1 MPVRPTTSV
10 ELEALLVIDTL
21 PDTFPAAVGAKVIV
35 NAVWVPAFNVTGRLN
50 PEREKPAP
58 KTEAFEMATG
68 TLPVFVRV
76 IVCGALSPTKTL
88 PKETFVGLA
97 DS

>member
-21 PDTFPAAVGAKVIV
+21 PDTFPAAVGAKVTV
-35 NAVWVPAFNVTGRLN
+35 NAVFAPAFKVTGRLN
-50 PEREKPAP
+50 PLREKPAP
-58 KTEAFEMATG
+58 ETDAFEMATG
-68 TLPVFVRV
+68 TLPIFVRV
-76 IVCGALSPTKTL
+76 IVCGALPPTNTL